1 MTNEEGAQ
9 PTGVQQ
15 PAVTMERVIEA
26 MRTFDIELEKVPGN
40 DTAAT
45 ANLNG
50 LPVLFALLDT
60 VVIVRC
66 DVPTDASFAQADA
79 GLFLAANQINSVP
92 FGARAVIAD
101 HDDMLVVRTERD
113 VPCAAGLS
121 DAQLAPALQDAV
133 DGVLGA
139 QDAMVAAAEEMTKL
153 GEQAAEG
160 DAESANAKSAD

>member
-1 MTNEEGAQ
+1 MDTSE
-9 PTGVQQ
+9 PPV
-15 PAVTMERVIEA
+15 
-26 MRTFDIELEKVPGN
+26 DPGN
-40 DTAAT
+40 AQQASDWGGDTGALWASRAAT
-45 ANLNG
+45 FERIGAAYDAHLLTGAG
-50 LPVLFALLDT
+50 LTPTSAVL
-60 VVIVRC
+60 
-66 DVPTDASFAQADA
+66 DVGCGA

-121 DAQLAPALQDAV
+121 DAQLGPALQAAV

-153 GEQAAEG
+153 GEQADSAG
-160 DAESANAKSAD
+160 AESADADSAD

>member
-1 MTNEEGAQ
+1 MCI
-9 PTGVQQ
+9 
-15 PAVTMERVIEA
+15 RD
-26 MRTFDIELEKVPGN
+26 R
-40 DTAAT
+40 
-45 ANLNG
+45 
-50 LPVLFALLDT
+50 
-60 VVIVRC
+60 
-66 DVPTDASFAQADA
+66 
-79 GLFLAANQINSVP
+79 INSVP

-121 DAQLAPALQDAV
+121 DAQLAPALQAAV

>member
-60 VVIVRC
+60 VVIVR
-66 DVPTDASFAQADA
+66 
-79 GLFLAANQINSVP
+79 
-92 FGARAVIAD
+92 
-101 HDDMLVVRTERD
+101 
-113 VPCAAGLS
+113 
-121 DAQLAPALQDAV
+121 
-133 DGVLGA
+133 
-139 QDAMVAAAEEMTKL
+139 
-153 GEQAAEG
+153 
-160 DAESANAKSAD
+160 